1 MEEKIKV
8 VMVRPG
14 KFATI
19 EEIDKS
25 LESYQQIVGGYIEQ
39 LCPYDDPVAIV
50 CNEEGKLS
58 NLPLNRGLLHPEYG
72 MWDIVAGVFFICG
85 LGEEDYCSLT
95 EELAAKYW
103 VMFKYPEQFARSS
116 NGIMRFVRDQEF

>member
-1 MEEKIKV
+1 MEDKIKV

-19 EEIDKS
+19 EEIDRS
-25 LESYQQIVGGYIEQ
+25 LESYQKIVGGYIDQ
-39 LCPYDDPVAIV
+39 LCHPDDPVAII
-50 CNEEGKLS
+50 CNEEWRLS
-58 NLPLNRGLLHPEYG
+58 SLPLNRGLLHPEYG
-72 MWDIVAGVFFICG
+72 MWGAVAGTFFICG

-103 VMFKYPEQFARSS
+103 AMFKYPEQFVRNS
-116 NGIMRFVRDQEF
+116 NGIMRIVMGEEF

>member
-1 MEEKIKV
+1 MEDKIKV

-19 EEIDKS
+19 EEIDRS
-25 LESYQQIVGGYIEQ
+25 LESYQQVVGGYIEQ

-58 NLPLNRGLLHPEYG
+58 NLPLNCSLLHPEYG
-72 MWDIVAGVFFICG
+72 MWDIIAGTFFVCG

-95 EELAAKYW
+95 EELAEKYW
-103 VMFKYPEQFARSS
+103 EMFKHPEQFVCNS
-116 NGIMRFVRDQEF
+116 NGIMRIVMYEEF